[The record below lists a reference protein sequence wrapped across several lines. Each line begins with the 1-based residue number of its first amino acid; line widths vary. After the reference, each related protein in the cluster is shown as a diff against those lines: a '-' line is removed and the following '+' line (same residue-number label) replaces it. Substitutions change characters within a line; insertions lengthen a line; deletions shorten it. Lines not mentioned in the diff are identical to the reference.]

1 MEKNMDITIFD
12 YEVTLDEITHLFVN
26 YYDKQEYM
34 QNTTYRRRLQDLYV
48 LFKMREDRVRAG
60 DVLNELNEKKELNI
74 AS

>member
-60 DVLNELNEKKELNI
+60 DVLNELNGKKELNI

>member
-1 MEKNMDITIFD
+1 MDITIFD

-74 AS
+74 AC

>member
-1 MEKNMDITIFD
+1 MDITIFD

>member
-1 MEKNMDITIFD
+1 MDITIFD

-60 DVLNELNEKKELNI
+60 DVLNELNEKKELNL

>member
-1 MEKNMDITIFD
+1 MDITIFD

-60 DVLNELNEKKELNI
+60 DVLHELNEKKELNL

>member
-1 MEKNMDITIFD
+1 MDITIFD

-60 DVLNELNEKKELNI
+60 DVLNELNGKKELNI